1 MFPAFQPQDSPEEGL
16 NRGSEDKIAPTA
28 VSTGKEADNGLD
40 SMDVVIGADG
50 GVTSNVRVGDI
61 NTSVDRINGIWYIVN
76 IANVNINIVDR
87 RDEQ

>member
-1 MFPAFQPQDSPEEGL
+1 MFPAQSTQDAPEGL
-16 NRGSEDKIAPTA
+16 NRDLEDKIAPTA
-28 VSTGKEADNGLD
+28 VSTGKEVDNGLD

-61 NTSVDRINGIWYIVN
+61 NTSVDRINGIWYNVN